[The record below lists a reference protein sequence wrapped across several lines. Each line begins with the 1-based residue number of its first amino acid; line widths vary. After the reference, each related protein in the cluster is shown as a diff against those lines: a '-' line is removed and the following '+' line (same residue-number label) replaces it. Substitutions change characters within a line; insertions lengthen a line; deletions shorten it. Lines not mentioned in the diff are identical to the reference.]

1 MSQGIFSKMATEQ
14 TSLIFTSAFL
24 AAVVLST
31 GLKLWLSTR
40 QMRHVGRHRS
50 AVPSQFQE
58 KIKLSSHQRAADYTL
73 ARHQF
78 GLLAIAVEVLVLIS
92 LTLFGGLQWLYQLT
106 QSWFGADAI
115 TAGLQSATQA
125 GTAAG
130 LANVGIWATIG
141 PVLCFVVLVTT
152 ITSLIDLPLDWYR
165 QFVIEEKFGFN
176 RMSVKA
182 WLKDGL
188 TGTLVAAV
196 LGLPLLGVVVWL
208 MKSAGHTWWLWAW
221 AVWVLF
227 SLSVMIIFPV
237 WIAPLFNKFVPLA
250 EGPTRTRVEALLA
263 RCGFS
268 SNGLFVMDG
277 SKRSSHGNAYFTGI
291 GKKKRIVFF
300 DTLLSRLTDDEVEA
314 VLAHE
319 LGHFKHKHVFTR
331 LITSFVFSFLGFA
344 FLGWIMLQ
352 PWFYQGLGMTPD
364 LHQAQGPALV
374 LFMLALPVFMFPFHP
389 LGSFF
394 SRKDE
399 FQADRFAAH
408 TSSADNLV
416 HALVKLYDD
425 NASTLTPDPV
435 YSAFYDSHPPAMVR
449 IQKLLDQ
456 KLLHPKNT
464 DSTPQDPHA
473 FSHS

>member
-1 MSQGIFSKMATEQ
+1 MAAEP

-31 GLKLWLSTR
+31 GLKIWLSTR
-40 QMRHVGRHRS
+40 QMRHVASNRS
-50 AVPSQFQE
+50 TVPSQFQE

-78 GLLAIAVEVLVLIS
+78 GLLTIAVEVVVLIT
-92 LTLFGGLQWLYQLT
+92 LTMLGGLQWLYELT
-106 QSWFGADAI
+106 QSWFGADLATI
-115 TAGLQSATQA
+115 SINSGTQA
-125 GTAAG
+125 
-130 LANVGIWATIG
+130 ATGASVALGSFSLWSSIG
-141 PVLCFVVLVTT
+141 PVLCFVVLVTS

-165 QFVIEEKFGFN
+165 QFVIEERFGFN
-176 RMSVKA
+176 RMTVKA

-188 TGTLVAAV
+188 TGTLVAAL
-196 LGLPLLGVVVWL
+196 LGLPLLAVVVWL
-208 MKSAGHTWWLWAW
+208 MKSAGQSWWLWAW

-237 WIAPLFNKFVPLA
+237 WIAPLFNKFEPLA
-250 EGPTRTRVEALLA
+250 QGQTRSRVESLLA

-300 DTLLSRLTDDEVEA
+300 DTLLSRLSDDEVEA

-319 LGHFKHKHVFTR
+319 LGHFKHKHVLKR
-331 LITSFVFSFLGFA
+331 LIMSFVLSFLGFA
-344 FLGWIMLQ
+344 FLGWVMQQ
-352 PWFYQGLGMTPD
+352 PWFYQGLGMSPD
-364 LHQAQGPALV
+364 LNQAQGPALV
-374 LFMLALPVFMFPFHP
+374 LFMLALPVFMFPLHP

-399 FQADRFAAH
+399 FQADRFAAQ

-416 HALVKLYDD
+416 QALVKLYDD

-449 IQKLLDQ
+449 IQKLLEQ
-456 KLLHPKNT
+456 NPPAQTN
-464 DSTPQDPHA
+464 QDPNA
-473 FSHS
+473 LSHS